1 MKVIGITGTI
11 GAGKGTIVEYL
22 TSKKGFLHYPVRAF
36 LVEELERR
44 NMPVNRDTMTS
55 LANKMRAQNS
65 PSYITDTLH
74 GRATSTGKNAVI
86 ESIRTPGEID
96 SLRKKGDFL
105 LFAVD
110 AKPETRYQ
118 RIVAR
123 KSETDSIS
131 WETFL
136 ENEKREMTSEDP
148 NKQNLRKCIEMA
160 DHVFN
165 NNGSIEELYSEVER
179 VLEKEGLDD

>member
-22 TSKKGFLHYPVRAF
+22 TSKKGFLHYSVRAF

-44 NMPVNRDTMTS
+44 KMPVNRDTMTS
-55 LANKMRAQNS
+55 LANTLRAQNS
-65 PSYITDTLH
+65 PSYITDALH
-74 GRATSTGKNAVI
+74 ERAISTGKSAVI

-96 SLRKKGDFL
+96 SLRNKGDFL

-118 RIVAR
+118 RIIER

-136 ENEKREMTSEDP
+136 ANEKREMNSTDP

-160 DHVFN
+160 DYVFN
-165 NNGSIEELYSEVER
+165 NDESIDDLYAEVER
-179 VLEKEGLDD
+179 VLEREGLDD